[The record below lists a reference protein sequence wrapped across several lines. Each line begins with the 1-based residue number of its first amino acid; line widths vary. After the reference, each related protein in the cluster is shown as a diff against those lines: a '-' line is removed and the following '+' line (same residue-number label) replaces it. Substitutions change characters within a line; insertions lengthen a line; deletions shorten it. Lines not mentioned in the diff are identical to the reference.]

1 LVDLWVLVSWPLDG
15 FADATRSLALSAKHQ
30 VPMAFV
36 TFALVGLSSA
46 QNIVTCPV
54 GSWGNPGAYVKVVYV
69 AQSMKWQEAES
80 YCVSEHNGHLISTH
94 SIEENNC
101 IAEKVLPPHVPGTGM
116 WNQGWYEHVFV
127 LDHSF
132 LHSSFF
138 IFFQDWSYRQ
148 PALFFCERQLRLDGR
163 YGA

>member
-1 LVDLWVLVSWPLDG
+1 MDSLIDARRDLW
-15 FADATRSLALSAKHQ
+15 LAFGHQ
-30 VPMAFV
+30 VQMAFV

-69 AQSMKWQEAES
+69 AQSMKWQEAEN

-127 LDHSF
+127 LDHCF
-132 LHSSFF
+132 LHSSLLF
-138 IFFQDWSYRQ
+138 IFSGLVL
-148 PALFFCERQLRLDGR
+148 PTTSLILL
-163 YGA
+163 